1 MRPPRLDGKKRG
13 VFATRSPHRPCPIG
27 LSLAKLESVE
37 GSTVYVSGV
46 DMIDGTP
53 ILDMKPYIPMYD
65 NPERGHSVAA
75 VGESGEWSKI
85 RVASWLHTPPA
96 PPLEVRF
103 SEEAEHQFSLFH
115 CQHPALG
122 SGNSSKSSVQA
133 QVEHTEDKATGS
145 GTKNTALCRKPSRES
160 SFILESF
167 KSLDDA
173 RQAVVDVLKQD
184 PRSVYRRDKC
194 LHEIYKFSIDNLNLS
209 CQFFEGSVIVIDI
222 QPKVY
227 WKRQK

>member
-1 MRPPRLDGKKRG
+1 MTPPRLNGKKRG

-27 LSLAKLESVE
+27 LSLAKLESIE

-75 VGESGEWSKI
+75 VGESGEQSNV
-85 RVASWLHTPPA
+85 RVAPWLDSPPA
-96 PPLEVRF
+96 APLEVRF
-103 SEEAEHQFSLFH
+103 SEEAEHQFSLFQ
-115 CQHPALG
+115 CQYPALA
-122 SGNSSKSSVQA
+122 SGNSSKPLQASA
-133 QVEHTEDKATGS
+133 QVEHKEEKATGS
-145 GTKNTALCRKPSRES
+145 GTKNTTFCSKSSRES
-160 SFILESF
+160 TFILESF

-173 RQAVVDVLKQD
+173 RQAIVDVLKQD
-184 PRSVYRRDKC
+184 PRSVYRRNKC
-194 LHEIYKFSIDNLNLS
+194 LHDTYKFSIDNLNLS
-209 CQFFEGSVIVIDI
+209 CQFFEGSVTVTDI

-227 WKRQK
+227 WKR